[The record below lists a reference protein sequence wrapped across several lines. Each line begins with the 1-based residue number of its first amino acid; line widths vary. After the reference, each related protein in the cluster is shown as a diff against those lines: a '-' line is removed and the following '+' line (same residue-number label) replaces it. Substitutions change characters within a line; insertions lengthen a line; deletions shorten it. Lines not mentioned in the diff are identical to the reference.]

1 MNSSLPDLRIEYEGR
16 TLDESDV
23 AADPFAQFRQWLDE
37 AIQNNLPEPNAMT
50 LATVDRDGK
59 PSARM
64 VLLRGLDERGLV
76 FYTNYASR
84 KGREL
89 AENPFAALVVFW
101 EPLHRQIRVEGR
113 VEKVSAEES
122 NEYFHSRPRGS
133 QLSAA
138 ASPQSGVIPNR
149 AVLDARA
156 AELDRQFSGEVPR
169 PDEWGGYRV
178 LPELFEFW
186 QGRPNRLHDRLR
198 YLRGANGEWK
208 IERLAP

>member
-1 MNSSLPDLRIEYEGR
+1 MNSSLPELRIEYEGR
-16 TLDESDV
+16 TLDKSDV
-23 AADPFAQFRQWLDE
+23 AADPFAQFQRWLDE
-37 AIQNNLPEPNAMT
+37 AIQYNLTEPNAMT
-50 LATVDRDGK
+50 LATVDPGGK

-76 FYTNYASR
+76 FYTNYSSR
-84 KGREL
+84 KGRAL
-89 AENPFAALVVFW
+89 AENPLAALVFFW
-101 EPLHRQIRVEGR
+101 GPMHRQIRIEGR

-122 NEYFHSRPRGS
+122 DEYFHSRPRGS

-138 ASPQSGVIPNR
+138 ASPQSEVIPNR

-156 AELDRQFSGEVPR
+156 AELDRQFPGEVPR

-178 LPELFEFW
+178 LPDLFEFW

-198 YLRGANGEWK
+198 YTRQASDSWT